1 MENVDQAIRR
11 KVAENQKIKK
21 KYSLKNVPKNYVTI
35 VVTFLLLWRYSI
47 TNAFD
52 TSKNLFGIVVQHDNS
67 LSWQRDMASSIRHA
81 ASAGSWR
88 PISWTK
94 SAKQKGAD
102 WECLALLNSQNLPSV
117 TYFLQQGYFSS
128 PCPNSD

>member
-1 MENVDQAIRR
+1 MEKVDQAIRR
-11 KVAENQKIKK
+11 KVSENQKIKK
-21 KYSLKNVPKNYVTI
+21 KYSLKNVPKHYVTI
-35 VVTFLLLWRYSI
+35 VVTVLLLWRYSI
-47 TNAFD
+47 TKASD

-67 LSWQRDMASSIRHA
+67 LSWQGDMASSVRHA
-81 ASAGSWR
+81 ACAGSWR
-88 PISWTK
+88 LISWTK

-128 PCPNSD
+128 PCPNIY